1 MLAIRNQSSVD
12 KERETFIVEPF
23 RNGQLYFF
31 PVGKEETIKNTLIY
45 MSINSQLTNE
55 SYVVIRWQS
64 DKVNKY
70 TIYIYIY
77 IINKGSSDAHACIY
91 IC

>member
-31 PVGKEETIKNTLIY
+31 PVGKETIKNTLIC
-45 MSINSQLTNE
+45 MSISSQLTSE
-55 SYVVIRWQS
+55 SHVVIRWQS

-77 IINKGSSDAHACIY
+77 IINKGSSDAYACIY

>member
-1 MLAIRNQSSVD
+1 MLDIRKQSSV
-12 KERETFIVEPF
+12 KEESEAFIVEPF
-23 RNGQLYFF
+23 RNGPLYFF
-31 PVGKEETIKNTLIY
+31 PVGNEETIKNTLIY

-70 TIYIYIY
+70 TIYIYIL
-77 IINKGSSDAHACIY
+77 
-91 IC
+91 